1 MRIVLDTNVLVS
13 GLLSPHGTPG
23 EIVRL
28 AAAGELTLCLDARI
42 PSEYREVLRRPAFA
56 FDAHLVDVLLEQLER
71 TGLPVTALPL
81 AAPLPDP
88 DDEAFLAVAASAH
101 AAALVTGNLR
111 HFPPHLRQGVRVAT
125 PAELVEMLRSDAR

>member
-1 MRIVLDTNVLVS
+1 MSVADA
-13 GLLSPHGTPG
+13 PMD
-23 EIVRL
+23 
-28 AAAGELTLCLDARI
+28 LTFGA
-42 PSEYREVLRRPAFA
+42 
-56 FDAHLVDVLLEQLER
+56 
-71 TGLPVTALPL
+71 
-81 AAPLPDP
+81 